1 MKGFVIMINIYCDES
16 CHLEND
22 NQKAMVIGGI
32 SCPDYARQTVYND
45 IKKIKLKHQIS
56 PFIEIKWN
64 KVSMSKIDFYKEL
77 VNYFFD
83 NELLNFRAVVI
94 PEKSIL
100 NHKKYNQSHDD
111 FYYKMYFY
119 LLRKLLVRKDE
130 INVYLDIKDTR
141 SGYKIKKLKEI
152 INAHAEKND
161 LKRLENIQHVR
172 SHENSII
179 QLTDFMIG
187 AVSYKCRKL
196 NANLAK
202 KQIIDIIEELS
213 GQKIDI
219 TSKYSENKFDIFSIK
234 LGE

>member
-1 MKGFVIMINIYCDES
+1 MINIYCDES

-213 GQKIDI
+213 GQEIDI